1 MKNLKLVA
9 WVAVLLFTKT
19 FLWAIPAGFNIQG
32 RLTDA
37 NGVNKDGTFQI
48 KFSVYSADMG
58 GSPVWEK
65 NLTAVTVKNGNFQVI
80 LQGQGDNSA
89 QLETAVKDL
98 EAAYVEIKVGSE
110 APLVPRQPLLRSPF
124 SSADRVSGKTDVLI
138 QSDSQ
143 SLGSGLIAMKTGNTD
158 RLTILNN
165 GNVGV
170 GTSTPAKKLSVAGDM
185 EVSGAISAG
194 NLVGAVMF
202 FAGAACPAG
211 WLRLDGSARPVS
223 DYPGL
228 FAQIGYLYGGSGNN
242 FLLPNMSDGSFIRAA
257 GGNAA
262 PVGAKQADAIISH
275 THTTPSL
282 GYYRDY
288 GPGRYGLNDYAPGNV
303 PTNSQNPPGAAET
316 RPLNYSMTPCIK
328 F

>member
-1 MKNLKLVA
+1 MKDLKCA
-9 WVAVLLFTKT
+9 LF
-19 FLWAIPAGFNIQG
+19 FGIMLFAGAYAWAIPAGFNIQG
-32 RLTDA
+32 RLADA
-37 NGVNKDGTFQI
+37 NGINKDGTFQI
-48 KFSVYSADMG
+48 KFSVYSGDIG
-58 GSPVWEK
+58 GTPVWEK
-65 NLTAVTVKNGNFQVI
+65 SFNSVVVKNGNFQVI

-98 EAAYVEIKVGSE
+98 EAAYVEIKVGTE

-124 SSADRVSGKTDVLI
+124 ASSDKIVSKADVLV

-143 SLGSGLIAMKTGNTD
+143 SSGSGLITLRTGSAD

-170 GTSTPAKKLSVAGDM
+170 GNNAPDKKLV
-185 EVSGAISAG
+185 VSGDAAITGNLSAG

-211 WLRLDGSARPVS
+211 WLQLNGAALQASE
-223 DYPGL
+223 YPGL
-228 FAQIGYLYGGSGNN
+228 FAQIGYLYGGSGAS
-242 FLLPNMSDGSFIRAA
+242 FLLPNMTDGSFIRAT